1 MLITILKFY
10 NPSILKISKTFYFFT
25 FYFLLFIFY
34 ILFFIFYFSCFHV
47 FIFHISCQE
56 IQTSPLQ
63 FFSTALVQFF
73 FEKLFSFKQACTP
86 TGILPALAKV
96 TLPASLFNSSSPF
109 IAIITCLGMIR
120 FFFLAIAFSPASSM
134 TSAQQY
140 SRIAAA

>member
-1 MLITILKFY
+1 MLITILNFY
-10 NPSILKISKTFYFFT
+10 NPSILKISKTFYF
-25 FYFLLFIFY
+25 LLFIFY
-34 ILFFIFYFSCFHV
+34 ILFFLYFIFHV